1 MVIDATRLA
10 IYMVFVG
17 DLDGIYIQYIY
28 IYKCDDNQQSEVWNW
43 TWGGKHDDKGSVKNT
58 VAAFQKN
65 T

>member
-28 IYKCDDNQQSEVWNW
+28 IYISVTTTNNLRFGTELGVENMMI
-43 TWGGKHDDKGSVKNT
+43 KGRLKT
-58 VAAFQKN
+58 R
-65 T
+65 

>member
-17 DLDGIYIQYIY
+17 DLDGIYIYICVCV
-28 IYKCDDNQQSEVWNW
+28 CDDNQQSEVWNW

>member
-17 DLDGIYIQYIY
+17 DLDGIYIYICV
-28 IYKCDDNQQSEVWNW
+28 CDDNQQSEVWNW